1 MGYFSLLNSY
11 ILIGDVML
19 KKMSIKKIM
28 VATSAILIL
37 VIMYLLPD
45 SSIKEIDLDKS
56 SIEYTYDN
64 IVSTIYL
71 VDSEDYVAR
80 TTVSSCN
87 CNTIDKA
94 KDLVDGLIVDG
105 KKSNIIPNG
114 FRSIIPPGTSILDV
128 NLEDK
133 TLTIN
138 FSKELLDI
146 NEKDENKMIESIIYT
161 LTSIDG
167 IDNVIIKVEGEELTK
182 LPSGTKLPTLLN
194 KDYGINKDY
203 DLVTTRDIDY
213 YTLYYVN
220 KYNNYEYYVPVT
232 KYVNNS
238 SDDKIKVIIK
248 ELSSSPIYETN
259 LMSYLNAN
267 TEIYDYELSD
277 KNLKLNFNNLLLSD
291 VDSNKILEEVIYTIG
306 LSMDNIYEDLETVSF
321 YVDNEEI
328 YTLNINDIK

>member
-1 MGYFSLLNSY
+1 
-11 ILIGDVML
+11 ML

-28 VATSAILIL
+28 VATSAIMIL
-37 VIMYLLPD
+37 AIMYLLPD
-45 SSIKEIDLDKS
+45 TSVKEIDLDKS
-56 SIEYTYDN
+56 SITYTFDN

-80 TTVSSCN
+80 TSISSCN
-87 CNTIDKA
+87 CDVKDKA
-94 KDLVDGLIVDG
+94 KDLVDGLIIDG
-105 KKSNIIPNG
+105 NKSNIIPNG
-114 FRSIIPPGTSILDV
+114 FRSIIPSGTSILDL

-133 TLTIN
+133 TLTID
-138 FSKELLDI
+138 FSKEFLDVP
-146 NEKDENKMIESIIYT
+146 EKDENKMIEAIIYT

-167 IDNVIIKVEGEELTK
+167 IDNVIIKVEGEVLNN
-182 LPSGTKLPTLLN
+182 LPSGTKIPTLLN
-194 KDYGINKDY
+194 KSYGINKSY
-203 DLVTTRDIDY
+203 DLATTSNIDS

-220 KYNNYEYYVPVT
+220 KHNNNEYYVPVT
-232 KYVNNS
+232 KYVNNN

-267 TEIYDYELSD
+267 TEVYDYELLD
-277 KNLKLNFNNLLLSD
+277 NNLKLNFNNLVLSD

-306 LSMDNIYEDLETVSF
+306 LSMDNIYDNLNTVSF

-328 YTLNINDIK
+328 YTLNINDMK

>member
-1 MGYFSLLNSY
+1 
-11 ILIGDVML
+11 ML
-19 KKMSIKKIM
+19 KNMSIKKIM

-56 SIEYTYDN
+56 SIEYVYDN

-80 TTVSSCN
+80 TSITSCN
-87 CNTIDKA
+87 CSTLDKV
-94 KDLVDGLIVDG
+94 KDLADGLIIDG

-114 FRSIIPPGTSILDV
+114 FRSIIPSGTSILDV
-128 NLEDK
+128 SLDNK
-133 TLTIN
+133 TLTID
-138 FSKELLDI
+138 FSKELLEV
-146 NEKDENKMIESIIYT
+146 NKKDENKMIEAIIYT

-167 IDNVIIKVEGEELTK
+167 IDNVIIKVEGKVLDN
-182 LPSGTKLPTLLN
+182 LPSGTKLPTILN
-194 KDYGINKDY
+194 REYGINKSY
-203 DLVTTRDIDY
+203 DLVSTKDIDY
-213 YTLYYVN
+213 YTTYFVN
-220 KYNNYEYYVPVT
+220 KYNDYEYYVPVT
-232 KYVNNS
+232 KYVNNN

-267 TEIYDYELSD
+267 TEIYDYELLD
-277 KNLKLNFNNLLLSD
+277 NNLKLNFNNMVLSD
-291 VDSNKILEEVIYTIG
+291 VDSNKILEEVMYTIG
-306 LSMDNIYEDLETVSF
+306 LSMDNIYNNLESVSF

-328 YTLNINDIK
+328 YTLNIDDIK

>member
-1 MGYFSLLNSY
+1 
-11 ILIGDVML
+11 ML

-45 SSIKEIDLDKS
+45 TSIKEIDLDKS
-56 SIEYTYDN
+56 NIEYVYDN

-80 TTVSSCN
+80 TSISSCN
-87 CNTIDKA
+87 CSGIDKVY
-94 KDLVDGLIVDG
+94 DLVDGLIIDG

-114 FRSIIPPGTSILDV
+114 FRSIIPSGTSILDV
-128 NLEDK
+128 DLNDR

-138 FSKELLDI
+138 FSKELLDV

-167 IDNVIIKVEGEELTK
+167 IDNVIIKVEGNILNN
-182 LPSGTKLPTLLN
+182 LPSGTKLPTVLN
-194 KDYGINKDY
+194 KDYGINKSY
-203 DLVTTRDIDY
+203 DLVSTRDIDY

-220 KYNNYEYYVPVT
+220 RYNDYEYYVPVT
-232 KYVNNS
+232 KYVNNN

-267 TEIYDYELSD
+267 TEIYDYELSNN
-277 KNLKLNFNNLLLSD
+277 NLKLNFNNLLLSD
-291 VDSNKILEEVIYTIG
+291 VDSNRILEEVIYTIG
-306 LSMDNIYEDLETVSF
+306 LSMDNIYNNLETVSF

-328 YTLNINDIK
+328 YTLNIKSVK

>member
-1 MGYFSLLNSY
+1 MVLSFFNSSYKLL
-11 ILIGDVML
+11 GDVML

-232 KYVNNS
+232 KYVNN
-238 SDDKIKVIIK
+238 KRIK
-248 ELSSSPIYETN
+248 
-259 LMSYLNAN
+259 
-267 TEIYDYELSD
+267 
-277 KNLKLNFNNLLLSD
+277 
-291 VDSNKILEEVIYTIG
+291 
-306 LSMDNIYEDLETVSF
+306 
-321 YVDNEEI
+321 
-328 YTLNINDIK
+328 